1 VAGDNSK
8 TLVRMANQIADFFK
22 PYGEEQAVAG
32 IQKHIKSFWSPVM
45 RRDLSHYIDTHG
57 GEGLRP
63 GVVAAFHRIAH
74 PEDNPIERAT
84 ELANETGQMAS
95 DAG

>member
-1 VAGDNSK
+1 MADNTK

-22 PYGEEQAVAG
+22 PYEQEEAVAG
-32 IQKHIKSFWSPVM
+32 IQKHILRFWSPAM
-45 RRDLSHYIDTHG
+45 RRDLGHHIATHG

-63 GVVAAFHRIAH
+63 DVITAYTRIAG
-74 PEDNPIERAT
+74 PGENPIEKIA
-84 ELANETGQMAS
+84 EGPDVLGEMAS